1 MKLYNLYKD
10 IILEETMAKIGDTPI
25 TVGAVEGTTEK
36 EISKLID
43 IAIEGGTAKNGRPF
57 TNWVNIWYQKEE
69 GGPKRKMFVY
79 ILGRG
84 KLKGGTHQDAIR
96 IWDPGYGG
104 TKRERTHKTLL
115 VHKIRRIKV
124 MGNPKEWDSSRFQQ
138 YAKFKI
144 NPPNDKLFQ
153 GGKYQ
158 DGKTVKI

>member
-10 IILEETMAKIGDTPI
+10 IILEEKSKNITYNKIYG
-25 TVGAVEGTTEK
+25 TVSD
-36 EISKLID
+36 ISVAID
-43 IAIEGGTAKNGRPF
+43 FAIEGGNTKKDGRPF

-69 GGPKRKMFVY
+69 EAPERKMFVY

-84 KLKGGTHQDAIR
+84 KLKGGSNHDAIR

-115 VHKIRRIKV
+115 VHKIRKIEVLKLRQYD
-124 MGNPKEWDSSRFQQ
+124 NSEFQS
-138 YAKFKI
+138 YTKNKI
-144 NPPNDKLFQ
+144 NPPSDKLFQ

-158 DGKTVKI
+158 DGKSVKI